1 MKGMRDK
8 AVESDALD
16 VQSDS
21 PEVNIDSMRALYKR
35 VGWKAY
41 WDARMK
47 MMLAH
52 ENNMCTPYGIGQ
64 NYIRLGKPSLSFS
77 RFNAA
82 IDQKCWQVSQIMVD
96 PLVDE
101 IRSDKRYNDLLKRMN
116 LPY

>member
-1 MKGMRDK
+1 MRDK